1 MSLRC
6 SYDDKKRRHDDGTRQ
21 SVTRAGRRDEP
32 TGAKGDISV
41 PKSDSRSR
49 AQGPSVAEVSSD
61 IPKLPHNL
69 EAERSILGAILLDDR
84 CFKIAAAKAQPDDFF
99 IREHRLVFIAMW
111 ELARRGDP
119 IDPVTVSE
127 ELAHSDEL
135 ANLGGIGY
143 ISQLADGLP
152 RITNVEHYARIV
164 KEKSAIRFLLHSAAA
179 LQERALDPTTEAED
193 LIPLVQAMT
202 AAIEVPTRTDSTLT
216 IPDMS
221 EDVLDGRLGDI
232 CQARMSGLPLSYA
245 WVSLVAVG
253 GTMVPVSP
261 HVRTNLFTCNVGP
274 IGTGK
279 SQAIERA
286 LGTLG
291 LGKPQLENTLAGS
304 FEGLSEKL
312 DVGGDARLL
321 SPDELGHLLTKAK
334 IDGASFPFVLNS
346 AYYKDEFDV
355 TAARG
360 KKIHVHCRLGIIGG
374 IVEDKFSSLF
384 GAATTGGLYD
394 RFIFGRCPSPYEFRY
409 RPFEGPPENT
419 EPCPV
424 TIAADVWELRDTW
437 LKEIHGLS
445 PRCAELTIRV
455 ATIAAAFSGRSILY
469 AKAIEKSGRAF
480 AEYQARMRAAFR
492 PNPGEN
498 TDAQCAWDVR
508 SYLAEH
514 PGWNPKRTVYRA
526 VNAHRHGPAAF
537 ERAISAMV
545 AGGEIDVKPGRPV
558 CIRVV
563 E

>member
-1 MSLRC
+1 MS
-6 SYDDKKRRHDDGTRQ
+6 
-21 SVTRAGRRDEP
+21 
-32 TGAKGDISV
+32 
-41 PKSDSRSR
+41 KSNNLSR
-49 AQGPSVAEVSSD
+49 AQNSPVAEVTSIAEVSSVA
-61 IPKLPHNL
+61 PKLPHSL
-69 EAERSILGAILLDDR
+69 EAERSVLGAILLDDR
-84 CFKIAAAKAQPDDFF
+84 CFKIAAERIQADDFYF
-99 IREHRLVFIAMW
+99 APHRLIFKAMS
-111 ELARRGDP
+111 ELARRGEP
-119 IDPVTVSE
+119 IDAITSSE
-127 ELAHSDEL
+127 ELTENDAIN
-135 ANLGGIGY
+135 NLGGIGY
-143 ISQLADGLP
+143 ISQLAADLP
-152 RITNVEHYARIV
+152 KITNVARYAEIL
-164 KEKSAIRFLLHSAAA
+164 KEKSALRFLIHSAAA
-179 LQERALDPTTEAED
+179 VQERALAPKAETAD
-193 LIPLVQAMT
+193 LIPLVQAMS
-202 AAIEVPTRTDSTLT
+202 AAIEAPTRTDSTLT
-216 IPDMS
+216 IPDMPA
-221 EDVLDGRLGDI
+221 DVLDGRLGEI
-232 CQARMSGLPLSYA
+232 CQARMSGLPISYA
-245 WVSLVAVG
+245 WVSLVTVA
-253 GTMVPVSP
+253 GTMVPPSP
-261 HVRTNLFTCNVGP
+261 HARTNLFTCNAGP

-286 LGTLG
+286 VGTLG
-291 LGKPQLENTLAGS
+291 LAKPQLENTLAGS

-312 DVGGDARLL
+312 DVAGDARLL

-384 GAATTGGLYD
+384 GAATSGGLYD
-394 RFIFGRCPSPYEFRY
+394 RFLFGRCPSPYEFRF

-419 EPCPV
+419 QPCAV
-424 TIAADVWELRDTW
+424 AIAGDIWELRDTW

-469 AKAIEKSGRAF
+469 AKHIEKSGRAF

-514 PGWNPKRTVYRA
+514 AGWNPKRTVYRA